1 MAKDGTGFM
10 DSGKRAYHLLIRN
23 IVDVIALNNFGD
35 IVLAV
40 CRLLI
45 VLIAG
50 FVGYEILVSS

>member
-1 MAKDGTGFM
+1 M

-23 IVDVIALNNFGD
+23 IVDVIALNKFGD

-45 VLIAG
+45 VLITG
-50 FVGYEILVSS
+50 FVGYEILVSSKTLVLKP